1 MKSFVAS
8 IPQPGGTITGFTN
21 FEPSLVYRGT
31 ERISSNVLLNALE
44 VGADPIVRQKVAKS
58 EASVD
63 VTGTSPPK
71 PKFERKRD
79 AASEATF
86 HEAATSP
93 VNSAKM
99 RPLAAAEKKPEFS
112 PCPGGVGGTDR
123 DAANALEV
131 GPDPVIR
138 QKVAKR

>member
-1 MKSFVAS
+1 MLEPDQWDAVLSR
-8 IPQPGGTITGFTN
+8 ITGK
-21 FEPSLVYRGT
+21 VYRGT

-44 VGADPIVRQKVAKS
+44 VGADPIIRQKVAKRKNF
-58 EASVD
+58 AP
-63 VTGTSPPK
+63 SPP
-71 PKFERKRD
+71 
-79 AASEATF
+79 
-86 HEAATSP
+86 
-93 VNSAKM
+93 
-99 RPLAAAEKKPEFS
+99 LKKNPEFS